1 VDQKEEEETM
11 RKLWISTL
19 LVAVCVF
26 TMVGSTTKA
35 GGGSTSVLFAPLSG
49 YNEAPTTYAS
59 PAFGQF
65 TGTVSA
71 DGSSID
77 YELTYDGFTTNVAA
91 AHIHLGAAALSGG
104 VTIFLCG
111 GGGRPAC
118 TSPSGDITGTITAD
132 NVLGLPTQDLAA
144 GDLPKI
150 LEAMAAGATYVNVH
164 TTLHGGGEIRGQI
177 QVAQSGANQ

>member
-1 VDQKEEEETM
+1 MK
-11 RKLWISTL
+11 KLWISTL
-19 LVAVCVF
+19 LAAVCVF
-26 TMVGSTTKA
+26 TLAGSTTKT
-35 GGGSTSVLFAPLSG
+35 GGASTTVLFATLSG

-59 PAFGQF
+59 PAIGQF

-77 YELTYDGFTTNVAA
+77 YELTYDGFTTNVGAS
-91 AHIHLGAAALSGG
+91 HIHFGATALNGG

-118 TSPSGDITGTITAD
+118 TSPSGDITGTITAA
-132 NVLGLPTQDLAA
+132 NVLGLAAQDLAA

-164 TTLHGGGEIRGQI
+164 TMLHGGGEIRGQI
-177 QVAQSGANQ
+177 QVAESGANQ